1 MNQFNYEIARK
12 ARIQLGLTQKDV
24 ANDLNRESQ
33 GLLSLTN
40 LKLSRYERGDSALD
54 NMTQE
59 LLHKY
64 YETKLEETNAYEPE
78 QNDKYEPAAEA
89 GEGQQEQRDSNIVR
103 GDTSDDVSETQ
114 TKKKWIPSIAT
125 TSKLNPYDLIRF
137 DPKVSEQA
145 KSVLFNMFNAL
156 SVQLENAL
164 ESPVERSFFG
174 GVSEQTIEDARACI
188 YSMAGLYNIIRAL
201 QGKPVLPIAEDSEK
215 LSDDDILSVVQ
226 ENFKS
231 FTGQG
236 PNQLG
241 ATG

>member
-1 MNQFNYEIARK
+1 MNQFNYETARK

-40 LKLSRYERGDSALD
+40 SKLSRYERGDSALD

-64 YETKLEETNAYEPE
+64 YEMKLEETRTYEPE
-78 QNDKYEPAAEA
+78 PDENEPAAK
-89 GEGQQEQRDSNIVR
+89 EGQHKQRDSNIVR
-103 GDTSDDVSETQ
+103 GDASDDVSEAQTQ
-114 TKKKWIPSIAT
+114 EKRVSSVAKNG
-125 TSKLNPYDLIRF
+125 KLNPYDLIRF
-137 DPKVSEQA
+137 DPKVSDSA
-145 KSVLFNMFNAL
+145 KSVLLDMFEAL

-164 ESPVERSFFG
+164 ESPVERGFFG